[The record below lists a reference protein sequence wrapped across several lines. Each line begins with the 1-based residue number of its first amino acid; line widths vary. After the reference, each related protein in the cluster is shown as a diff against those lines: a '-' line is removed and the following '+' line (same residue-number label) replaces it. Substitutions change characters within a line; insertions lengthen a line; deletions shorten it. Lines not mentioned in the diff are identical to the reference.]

1 MSSQDNVQTL
11 KEMYAAFKQGDLD
24 GVMAHVAE
32 DIELLAPSLGEFPWG
47 GTFRGRAAYRDRLA
61 GLDEHFTVEEF
72 DQLHFLPGDG
82 VVAVVSR
89 WVSTL
94 KKNGERIRIE
104 ELVQLVSFDDS
115 GKCTR
120 FSEMYDPT
128 ETLAAWRK

>member
-61 GLDEHFTVEEF
+61 GLGTLYVEEF

-94 KKNGERIRIE
+94 KKNGERVRIE

-120 FSEMYDPT
+120 FSELYDPT
-128 ETLAAWRK
+128 EILTAWRK